1 MWENDLVGPS
11 LLWMEVGIRS
21 VGHHL
26 AAFCSFRRLASAVNR
41 RVSRSTYMSERRRR
55 RCCSS
60 SSRRDVTRRRAT
72 FYVRDWWPGCAGSG
86 AVEHSTRR
94 PRRYLGVIH
103 KGRPQG
109 KGRYGEEGKERE
121 KNAHLSCGSH
131 GSPME
136 MGIIFRKWERTGK
149 VLS

>member
-1 MWENDLVGPS
+1 MCENDYVGPS
-11 LLWMEVGIRS
+11 LLWLEVGIRS

-55 RCCSS
+55 RCYSS

-72 FYVRDWWPGCAGSG
+72 FYVRDWWPGWAGSG

-94 PRRYLGVIH
+94 PRRYLRVIH
-103 KGRPQG
+103 KGRPHGTQG
-109 KGRYGEEGKERE
+109 KRRGRDDMQKRAERE
-121 KNAHLSCGSH
+121 KKTLTCPG
-131 GSPME
+131 GPM
-136 MGIIFRKWERTGK
+136 GVLWKWE
-149 VLS
+149 